1 MDRRLAVYKR
11 WLHKDLWMHFFEVLQ
26 LKVNLHDKALES
38 KCTYMYFSCEF
49 NELFSSVK
57 APNEWHIILL
67 LPTYLYSPFVIL
79 ICIYDKLNLPLNVQ
93 VFFWFKQMF
102 FPRESTFF
110 KLYDLATRVNLID
123 NWERRTKHNQ
133 FILQQTFQFFL
144 YEANSL
150 QYFFLN

>member
-1 MDRRLAVYKR
+1 
-11 WLHKDLWMHFFEVLQ
+11 
-26 LKVNLHDKALES
+26 
-38 KCTYMYFSCEF
+38 MYFSYEF

-57 APNEWHIILL
+57 APNEWYINSSIM

-123 NWERRTKHNQ
+123 N
-133 FILQQTFQFFL
+133 
-144 YEANSL
+144 
-150 QYFFLN
+150 

>member
-1 MDRRLAVYKR
+1 MIY
-11 WLHKDLWMHFFEVLQ
+11 
-26 LKVNLHDKALES
+26 
-38 KCTYMYFSCEF
+38 
-49 NELFSSVK
+49 SS
-57 APNEWHIILL
+57 IM

-123 NWERRTKHNQ
+123 N
-133 FILQQTFQFFL
+133 
-144 YEANSL
+144 
-150 QYFFLN
+150 